1 MAKRPNVLN
10 NLSDYTKSNEKEEMP
25 GGISSFSFDFVT
37 IHCRY
42 VWQNMNVVV
51 YMMKGLLSR

>member
-1 MAKRPNVLN
+1 VLN
-10 NLSDYTKSNEKEEMP
+10 NLSDYTKSNEKEEIP

>member
-25 GGISSFSFDFVT
+25 PGISSFSFDFVT